1 MVAPSFSPILRGLT
15 TELATTL
22 CGFAT
27 SEYDASRHFD
37 ELNNDK
43 RQQQLALDEE
53 ALRETLEEEARA
65 EKERARA
72 EKEREEE
79 IKKEQAH
86 DELFRLEFEVMSDS

>member
-1 MVAPSFSPILRGLT
+1 MVAPSFSPILRGLA

-53 ALRETLEEEARA
+53 ALRETLEEEEEVRA

-72 EKEREEE
+72 EKE
-79 IKKEQAH
+79 
-86 DELFRLEFEVMSDS
+86 